1 MEQVASIEDLA
12 GFLMNGFFR
21 STLASTFCFV
31 LQIRQKS
38 GEIKSLRNLSSNSLI
53 WRDHEIMTGKGRLT
67 IEVQHRNTHFAENFL
82 SRKVFSKADFAAPA
96 AFAFCPHDVEPPART
111 DKRMFVNHDSDLC
124 RKLLKGKDVWARRS
138 KSQNLSWS
146 LESRSACAR

>member
-38 GEIKSLRNLSSNSLI
+38 GESKKLAKLIQQFI

-67 IEVQHRNTHFAENFL
+67 VEV
-82 SRKVFSKADFAAPA
+82 
-96 AFAFCPHDVEPPART
+96 
-111 DKRMFVNHDSDLC
+111 
-124 RKLLKGKDVWARRS
+124 
-138 KSQNLSWS
+138 
-146 LESRSACAR
+146 